1 MQPKWPRISTFAG
14 IIIAIF
20 MILVSIY
27 FTPHF
32 IESHISPDG
41 IIEKSGTILI
51 INGYRLSTAIIG
63 ILTLLVSI
71 IRPNFFYS
79 VTNVLAQ
86 RSLKERTEQITLGKS
101 HFSNKVI
108 SLLFCIIILGSFLR
122 FYGLDNQS
130 LWNDELSSQVR
141 SNQKNLSEVINRGV
155 RPDLHP
161 SGYHTLLYFVEKYI
175 GDSESA
181 LRLPSAISGALSIF
195 IIFLLGVRLYSY
207 KEGLIASM
215 LIAVSWCPIYYS
227 QEARVYSQLLLFS
240 LLATYFWILLVKALD
255 EKSKSSCY
263 SAVGYIIFSIILC
276 YLHYFGLYLVAL
288 QGLAT
293 LLFFILKRKK
303 LIPIIFLYFIIV
315 TFYVPWLPIFWE
327 HLHKAGVLF
336 PEPIG
341 MAFIHYLEFLFNR
354 SVVLLSI
361 VLILFFLL
369 FYVNLI
375 IFIKL
380 RKHRDTR
387 ALVLSADLFLLLW
400 LVIPFAG
407 VFIKSIFSASVFTT
421 RNLIISLPAAYLLL
435 SRSITQFHFS
445 SRKLATVSIVIGCF
459 LLFHLI
465 YVMNYYS
472 KAHKEQFREAVS
484 YIIEK
489 DRVYKDS
496 LIVGWAWNKS
506 YFDYYFQR
514 KGSNRRVDIL
524 AGRENDISLLANA
537 IRLKSPKYIW
547 YVSAHRVPDIGFINF
562 LNKKFALVVQ
572 KQFVGAKVWLFKN
585 KVFYEC
591 PEPPYRTMQDLSTAI

>member
-1 MQPKWPRISTFAG
+1 MQPTWPRISAFAG

-51 INGYRLSTAIIG
+51 INGLRLATAIIG

-79 VTNVLAQ
+79 VTNVLTQ
-86 RSLKERTEQITLGKS
+86 RSLKERTEQITLGKN

-108 SLLFCIIILGSFLR
+108 SLLFCIIILGTLLR

-130 LWNDELSSQVR
+130 LWLDELSSQVR
-141 SNQKNLSEVINRGV
+141 SNQKNLSEVINRNV
-155 RPDLHP
+155 RSDVHP
-161 SGYHTLLYFVEKYI
+161 PGYQILLYFVEKYI

-215 LIAVSWCPIYYS
+215 LIAVSWCPIFYS
-227 QEARVYSQLLLFS
+227 QEARSYSLLLLFS
-240 LLATYFWILLVKALD
+240 LLATYFWILLIKALD
-255 EKSKSSCY
+255 EESKLSCY
-263 SAVGYIIFSIILC
+263 STVGYIIFSIILC

-303 LIPIIFLYFIIV
+303 LIPIIFVYFIIV
-315 TFYVPWLPIFWE
+315 IFYVPWLPIFWE
-327 HLHKAGVLF
+327 HLHKAGILF
-336 PEPIG
+336 PEPIS

-380 RKHRDTR
+380 RKHRATR

-445 SRKLATVSIVIGCF
+445 SRKLATVSIVVGCF
-459 LLFHLI
+459 LLFDLI
-465 YVMNYYS
+465 YVKNYYS

-496 LIVGWAWNKS
+496 LIVVWGCNKA

-524 AGRENDISLLANA
+524 AGRENDISLLVNA

-547 YVSAHRVPDIGFINF
+547 YVSVRRVRHVPDIGFINF
-562 LNKKFALVVQ
+562 LNKKLALVVQ
-572 KQFVGAKVWLFKN
+572 KQFVGAKVWLFKI
-585 KVFYEC
+585 
-591 PEPPYRTMQDLSTAI
+591 Q

>member
-1 MQPKWPRISTFAG
+1 MLPTWPRISAFAG

-41 IIEKSGTILI
+41 IIEKSETILI
-51 INGYRLSTAIIG
+51 INGCRLLTAIIG
-63 ILTLLVSI
+63 ILTLLLSI

-108 SLLFCIIILGSFLR
+108 SLLCCIIILGSLLR

-130 LWNDELSSQVR
+130 LWNDELASQFK
-141 SNQKNLSEVINRGV
+141 SNQTNLSEVINIGV
-155 RPDLHP
+155 RHDVHP
-161 SGYHTLLYFVEKYI
+161 PGYHILLYFVEKYI
-175 GDSESA
+175 GDSESV

-215 LIAVSWCPIYYS
+215 LIAVSWCPIFYS
-227 QEARVYSQLLLFS
+227 QEARSYSLLLLFS
-240 LLATYFWILLVKALD
+240 LLATYFWIVLIKALD
-255 EKSKSSCY
+255 EESKLSCY
-263 SAVGYIIFSIILC
+263 STVGYIIFSIILC
-276 YLHYFGLYLVAL
+276 YLHYFGLYLIGL

-303 LIPIIFLYFIIV
+303 LIPIILVYFIIV
-315 TFYVPWLPIFWE
+315 IFYVPWLPIFWE
-327 HLHKAGVLF
+327 HLHKATIHITQPTTVT
-336 PEPIG
+336 
-341 MAFIHYLEFLFNR
+341 FIHYLKFLFNR
-354 SVVLLSI
+354 SFVLVSI

-380 RKHRDTR
+380 RKYRTTR

-407 VFIKSIFSASVFTT
+407 VFIESILSVSVFTT

-445 SRKLATVSIVIGCF
+445 SRKLATVSIVIACF

-465 YVMNYYS
+465 YIMNYYS
-472 KAHKEQFREAVS
+472 KAYKGQFREAVS
-484 YIIEK
+484 YIVEK

-506 YFDYYFQR
+506 FFDYYFQR
-514 KGSNRRVDIL
+514 NCSNRRVDIL

-547 YVSAHRVPDIGFINF
+547 YVSGHRVPDIGFINF
-562 LNKKFALVVQ
+562 LNKELALVVQ

-585 KVFYEC
+585 KVFYE
-591 PEPPYRTMQDLSTAI
+591 DI